1 MLNFIPPPNDKK
13 KRRDKDDEEDGTEP
27 EVGFSLT
34 HYQSR
39 LLTSLEKKA
48 FENIVG
54 KGENAGIQHFLLFP
68 QFFLLFLSQISIF
81 ESLLFKRLRM
91 L

>member
-34 HYQSR
+34 HYHSPD
-39 LLTSLEKKA
+39 
-48 FENIVG
+48 F
-54 KGENAGIQHFLLFP
+54 
-68 QFFLLFLSQISIF
+68 
-81 ESLLFKRLRM
+81 
-91 L
+91 